1 MQFEYM
7 KFHMM
12 RYNGKDSMNDE
23 NANDKDTDILEER
36 WKRILLY
43 MNIRIVKYDK
53 EWSGNIY
60 DSSVKCNRYSMKWK
74 QCDDIVMNDNR

>member
-1 MQFEYM
+1 MWIEYM

-12 RYNGKDSMNDE
+12 RYSGKDSMNSE

-43 MNIRIVKYDK
+43 MNIRVVKYDK

-60 DSSVKCNRYSMKWK
+60 DSSE
-74 QCDDIVMNDNR
+74 

>member
-1 MQFEYM
+1 M

-12 RYNGKDSMNDE
+12 RYSGKDLMNSE

-43 MNIRIVKYDK
+43 MNIRVVKYDK

-60 DSSVKCNRYSMKWK
+60 DSSE
-74 QCDDIVMNDNR
+74 